1 MSITFTIPESIEQEL
16 AKQLGDLGQA
26 AKEALVIE
34 SYRTGKLSI
43 GQVTSVLGFET
54 RFQAEQWLGKHG
66 VFWNYTVEE
75 LQADRQ
81 ALHKLLDEGR

>member
-1 MSITFTIPESIEQEL
+1 MSITFSIPESIEQEL
-16 AKQLGDLGQA
+16 ARQLGDLGLA

-43 GQVTSVLGFET
+43 GQVASVLGFET
-54 RFQAEQWLGKHG
+54 RFEAEEWLGKRG
-66 VFWNYTVEE
+66 VHWNYSPEE

-81 ALHKLLDEGR
+81 TLRTLCDENR

>member
-16 AKQLGDLGQA
+16 AQQLGDFGQA

-43 GQVTSVLGFET
+43 GQVASVLGFET
-54 RFQAEQWLGKHG
+54 RFQAEEWLGKHG
-66 VFWNYTVEE
+66 VAWNYSPEE

-81 ALHKLLDEGR
+81 VLRTLLNKDR